1 MLPRSVTETPDHCSS
16 RYVVRAR
23 FAETDAMGIVHHSR
37 YLAWFEAGRVEYL
50 RRRGIDFAAWARQ
63 GLHFAVIE
71 AHLRYRRPVRF
82 DDRVVVETRLDEVS
96 RVKVRF
102 GYRLL
107 RAGSEKEELLADGYT
122 LLVCVDDR
130 QVPRRL
136 APGTLDVLRAPET
149 LPRDPDQV

>member
-1 MLPRSVTETPDHCSS
+1 
-16 RYVVRAR
+16 
-23 FAETDAMGIVHHSR
+23 MGIVHHSM

-63 GLHFAVIE
+63 GKHFAVIE

-82 DDRVVVETRLDEVS
+82 DDRVVVETRLDEVT

-107 RAGSEKEELLADGYT
+107 RHGAEPEELLADGYT
-122 LLVCVDDR
+122 VLVCVDDT

-136 APGTLDVLRAPET
+136 APETLEVLRAPES
-149 LPRDPDQV
+149 LPRVEDQV

>member
-1 MLPRSVTETPDHCSS
+1 MSLLPEHYST

-23 FAETDAMGIVHHSR
+23 FAETDAMGIVHHSM

-50 RRRGIDFAAWARQ
+50 RRRGIDFAAWSRQ

-71 AHLRYRRPVRF
+71 AHARYRRPVRF
-82 DDRVVVETRLDEVS
+82 DDRVVVETRLDELT

-107 RAGSEKEELLADGYT
+107 RHGSEPEELLADGYT

-130 QVPRRL
+130 QTPRRL
-136 APGTLDVLRAPET
+136 APETLDVLRSPET
-149 LPRDPDQV
+149 QPRDPERV